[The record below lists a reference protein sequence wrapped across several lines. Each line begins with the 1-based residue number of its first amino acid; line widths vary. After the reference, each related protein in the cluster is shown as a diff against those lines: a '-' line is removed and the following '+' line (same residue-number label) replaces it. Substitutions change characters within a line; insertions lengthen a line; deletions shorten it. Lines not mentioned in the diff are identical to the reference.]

1 MHYDMDNEGVDVS
14 TPGGDCAGR
23 PPGAY
28 VCGCEY
34 AGWGLCGQTTRYM
47 DVDMDTGF
55 GWRLCGQTTRD
66 MSMCMRVLGGD
77 CADRPPEI

>member
-1 MHYDMDNEGVDVS
+1 MHCGLACFESDMHYDMDDEGVDVS

-34 AGWGLCGQTTRYM
+34 AGW
-47 DVDMDTGF
+47 
-55 GWRLCGQTTRD
+55 RLCGQTTRE
-66 MSMCMRVLGGD
+66 MSMCMRVVGGD
-77 CADRPPEI
+77 CADRPPDI